1 MRFCITTQYREN
13 YGTADESYWK
23 FKGSEDYII
32 DVPGFNYDHE
42 MAFKKGQMIVDEL
55 LPKIEYKNDFT
66 EEYMIGWGFVPDDF
80 VTEFEKSQLEY
91 DGKIVYPAKRLTYD
105 ELMENA

>member
-13 YGTADESYWK
+13 YGTADEPYWK
-23 FKGSEDYII
+23 CKGGEDYII

-55 LPKIEYKNDFT
+55 YSKIEYNETFSQET
-66 EEYMIGWGFVPDDF
+66 IIGWGFVPDDF
-80 VTEFEKSQLEY
+80 LTEFEKSQLEY
-91 DGKIVYPAKRLTYD
+91 DGKIVHPAKRLSYS